1 MLYPALQID
10 RADHDLVL
18 AVVDDF
24 GPVAA
29 EERGP
34 SLMVFFKSSAQ
45 RDDAAHG
52 GRAGHAARRSAPAR
66 NRR

>member
-45 RDDAAHG
+45 RDDAAT
-52 GRAGHAARRSAPAR
+52 AVALAMPQRRSAPSR